1 MWPSVSAAL
10 RQLPLYIWS
19 SKLSYQVGNAAKL
32 VLPLRNDD
40 VVVSA
45 VLVCAY
51 PGLAHQGGSVR

>member
-1 MWPSVSAAL
+1 M
-10 RQLPLYIWS
+10 
-19 SKLSYQVGNAAKL
+19 GNSAKL
-32 VLPLRNDD
+32 VLPPRNDD